1 MEHERAYN
9 MIVECKKDLDNIKK
23 YMKILTNIKNEI
35 VKLDLM
41 LSKSSQISNDVNDSR
56 GKIKTLYEELK
67 KEIPHLNLI

>member
-1 MEHERAYN
+1 

>member
-41 LSKSSQISNDVNDSR
+41 LSKSSQISSEVNDSR
-56 GKIKTLYEELK
+56 GKIKTLYEDLK